1 MMSPRSLSPAP
12 GHDDL
17 EHLASRY
24 RHHAG
29 KLFSEGD
36 DESATKYRD
45 MVKHIE
51 GLMMKISE
59 LPLPATMR

>member
-1 MMSPRSLSPAP
+1 MMDPRSMSSAP
-12 GHDDL
+12 GNDDL

-24 RHHAG
+24 RHHSG

-36 DESATKYRD
+36 DEGAAKYRD
-45 MVKHIE
+45 MVKRIE

-59 LPLPATMR
+59 LPLPVAMR